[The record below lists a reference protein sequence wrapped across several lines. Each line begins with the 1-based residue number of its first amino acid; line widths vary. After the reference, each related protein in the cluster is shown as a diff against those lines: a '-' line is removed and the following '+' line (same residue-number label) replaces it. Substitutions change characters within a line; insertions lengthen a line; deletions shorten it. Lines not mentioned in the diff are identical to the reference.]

1 MADRRVKVIVEAEV
15 AAYRR
20 GMEQATDATKKLAT
34 EAEKVSG
41 STGKAFDGLRKNAD
55 DLQQVGGVLAGT
67 GAALTAL
74 AGSAAKSA
82 MDWESAF
89 AGVKKTVDDS
99 AEGYA
104 QLEGELRN
112 LATTLPTTHAEVA
125 AVAEAAGQLGVA
137 RDDIVG
143 FTGTMIDLGETT
155 NLTADE
161 AATAIAQISNVM
173 GTMDREGSEGVER
186 FGATLVELGNNG
198 ASTESEILDMAQRIA
213 GAAAT
218 VGASESDV
226 LALSNTLASMGIRAE
241 QGGGV
246 AQRVILKMSAA
257 ADEGGE
263 SLEAFARVA
272 GTSAEEFAQKFRE
285 SPMEALAMVA
295 GGINGVNE
303 AGGNVT
309 ETLAEMGIKGT
320 EETQVMLALANSGDL
335 LTDSLRQGE
344 DAWKSNSALAEEAQ
358 KRYETAESQI
368 AIAWNKI
375 KDAAIDAGGAILP
388 VVADVMTI
396 VGDLAAGFADLP
408 DPVQKAVGGLAAV
421 AGVTL
426 TVAGGVG
433 MMIRPIMDT
442 ADAVS
447 RLKSNLTR
455 TPEQI
460 GAVGDAAER
469 NKGKLSGF
477 AGALGTLAAAATVGI
492 TVGALV
498 PSGEVAEADKLAAAL
513 TNIGT
518 GGEEASLGVDQ
529 LNAAFTGKG
538 NWFDGLDVG
547 GLDEAFRIMGNPSV
561 ADNVDQ
567 IASSI
572 LTFGTRDSTNMEFAR
587 KNFEALDAQLAGMAS
602 GGSLD
607 AAKDSF
613 EKVRESAERAGV
625 PTDDLA
631 AKYFPAYAAALE
643 KAEAN
648 AAATA
653 SSADDLTDSMR
664 DAATQT
670 GDAADSLGALAQVD
684 AESNV
689 GGIAEAMAVL
699 SDESL
704 ELEDRLSG
712 VLDALF
718 RMGIL
723 EQTAAEAAASF
734 EAALDGVAAAVEENG
749 TTLDITTE
757 AGRKNLD
764 ALNGIADAGRGL
776 VTSLAEAGASQG
788 ELRDALERTYVQAYN
803 AATAMGATSE
813 EAEILARRAVG
824 LNDMSVD
831 IDTYLSDAALVAA
844 EALGGAIEAIPG
856 YRGVSVVVSDD
867 GTTGTVQESIDEID
881 GVTRTVFVTTDGTEI
896 EVQAKI
902 ENINGVDRTVWVDD
916 QGTIYGTQQDI
927 YAVTGKVVD
936 VEAQAT
942 GLGTVESELAYA
954 ARTRY
959 ATIETAVNYL
969 YGGSRPQQQSVG
981 VLRRA
986 QGGIATLPGYSA
998 GGVLPR
1004 TGLGADMILGVT
1016 SSGMPIARVDDGE
1029 MIVRRS
1035 STDMYRGVLD
1045 RINRN
1050 DPSVHHLRGY
1060 AGGGRAGREW
1070 SASAVNPVVN
1080 VTAPVGQGITPGE
1093 LEAAVAAGMSR
1104 YRPVFKMGS
1113 YEVAGVMREAQDYMG
1128 GW

>member
-1 MADRRVKVIVEAEV
+1 MVGQDLTVKARYEADVSSYNTAMQ
-15 AAYRR
+15 AAAR
-20 GMEQATDATKKLAT
+20 ETDKLAT
-34 EAEKVSG
+34 AADK
-41 STGKAFDGLRKNAD
+41 TGRSVKGMADQTAQAGTRTGRVFDALRQNSA
-55 DLQQVGGVLAGT
+55 DLQTAGTSLAAVGAGALAFSAGT
-67 GAALTAL
+67 GKL
-74 AGSAAKSA
+74 A

-99 AEGYA
+99 TEGYA

-112 LATTLPTTHAEVA
+112 LAKTLPATHTEVA

-143 FTGTMIDLGETT
+143 FTATMIDLGETT

-226 LALSNTLASMGIRAE
+226 LALSNTLASMGVRAE

-246 AQRVILKMSAA
+246 ATRVILKMSAA

-263 SLEAFARVA
+263 SLESFARVA

-285 SPMEALAMVA
+285 SPVEALAMVA

-335 LTDSLRQGE
+335 LTESLRQGE

-388 VVADVMTI
+388 VVADVMTS

-421 AGVTL
+421 AGVSL

-477 AGALGTLAAAATVGI
+477 AGALGKLATAATVGI

-518 GGEEASLGVDQ
+518 GGEEASLGIDQ

-538 NWFDGLDVG
+538 NWFDGLDVD

-572 LTFGTRDSTNMEFAR
+572 LTFGTRDSTNMEFAK
-587 KNFEALDAQLAGMAS
+587 KNFEALAAQLAGMAS

-653 SSADDLTDSMR
+653 SSADGLTDSMR

-684 AESNV
+684 ADSRV

-749 TTLDITTE
+749 ATLDITTE
-757 AGRKNLD
+757 AGRNNQA
-764 ALNGIADAGRGL
+764 ALNDIADAGRGL

-788 ELRDALERTYVQAYN
+788 ELRDALERTY
-803 AATAMGATSE
+803 SE
-813 EAEILARRAVG
+813 A
-824 LNDMSVD
+824 
-831 IDTYLSDAALVAA
+831 
-844 EALGGAIEAIPG
+844 
-856 YRGVSVVVSDD
+856 
-867 GTTGTVQESIDEID
+867 
-881 GVTRTVFVTTDGTEI
+881 
-896 EVQAKI
+896 
-902 ENINGVDRTVWVDD
+902 
-916 QGTIYGTQQDI
+916 
-927 YAVTGKVVD
+927 
-936 VEAQAT
+936 
-942 GLGTVESELAYA
+942 
-954 ARTRY
+954 
-959 ATIETAVNYL
+959 
-969 YGGSRPQQQSVG
+969 
-981 VLRRA
+981 
-986 QGGIATLPGYSA
+986 
-998 GGVLPR
+998 
-1004 TGLGADMILGVT
+1004 
-1016 SSGMPIARVDDGE
+1016 
-1029 MIVRRS
+1029 
-1035 STDMYRGVLD
+1035 
-1045 RINRN
+1045 
-1050 DPSVHHLRGY
+1050 
-1060 AGGGRAGREW
+1060 
-1070 SASAVNPVVN
+1070 
-1080 VTAPVGQGITPGE
+1080 
-1093 LEAAVAAGMSR
+1093 
-1104 YRPVFKMGS
+1104 
-1113 YEVAGVMREAQDYMG
+1113 
-1128 GW
+1128 